1 VNEETKDLQ
10 DMTKEELISI
20 IESQA
25 AIAERSSVILA
36 GLQKALGTIVK
47 GLQVTSESV
56 LAHNRPGV

>member
-1 VNEETKDLQ
+1 MSDEFKSLQ

-56 LAHNRPGV
+56 LAHNKPSV

>member
-1 VNEETKDLQ
+1 MSDEFKSLQ

-36 GLQKALGTIVK
+36 GLQKALGTVVK

-56 LAHNRPGV
+56 LAHNQPGV

>member
-1 VNEETKDLQ
+1 MSDEFKSLQ